1 MVNQLITAIKPSQ
14 IPGSD
19 PQSTKYLI
27 VPIFIFFAL
36 MVFAIIRGPQIISG
50 SGIGTAIMVST
61 PLILATYALTALA
74 LAGRVT
80 VDLSI
85 GPLIGFINVTTIQ
98 LYAAGYI
105 QSPVA
110 YFICAIAIGVIYQF
124 LYALI
129 VIFIRVQPIIV
140 ALSMFL
146 AFSGINLVILPRPG
160 GRAPEWMLSWS
171 AGTEV
176 VQPVLI
182 LLIFSTLIWYA
193 LTHTAYWQHLK
204 LMGSD
209 EKSAYTSG
217 VRIYLVR
224 IGAHII
230 GGVYAALAAIA
241 FTGLIGSGDP
251 TQGTTYTLMAVTALV
266 LGGSSLI
273 GGRGGAFGAI
283 LGSVNIYL
291 INFILSTF
299 RFERFQSFVTDLSY
313 GAVLV
318 ASLLILIA
326 LPYIQK
332 AFKNLS
338 VFVFFIIGTLSA
350 TAVLIHMKYDQVTR
364 GTVGGFGGKSKDA
377 EIFEKALESG
387 SDCLITGKACSE
399 GGNSTVWM
407 FIAIG
412 IAALIYLVYLL
423 VKHRDGPTVS
433 FIIASIVIFFG
444 CVWSGTRDVY
454 FVNADLGTN
463 LQYIL
468 NYAPQYF
475 TSEYLRVGAGLPD
488 LSSSSS
494 ILVGLAYAIAT
505 LGGIVFFTSAIV
517 IIAMPKFRSEIKTQT
532 LVLFAIA
539 ISIVVFAAI
548 SYYGIES
555 NRQSFFGIDGYAV
568 ILICFLLFLLTAP
581 TLFSQVNLNNVFII
595 FLGLLA
601 IIAVYFLA
609 SPSGTII
616 SDDGSK
622 YYSPI
627 ITELIVGDTSS
638 VSYTNPTRGEFISE
652 NISWLKEAALII
664 FAIFIFQFFTYL
676 TLRGR
681 INFSSFKPYIPIL
694 SIGALTWSAMFFAIG
709 YPYWKMILITAVGIA
724 ISPLI
729 WQAFSVY
736 KVKLKSQEGLEKWG
750 GLSEDRKV

>member
-1 MVNQLITAIKPSQ
+1 MVNQLITTIKPSQ

-61 PLILATYALTALA
+61 PLILATYALTAMA

-110 YFICAIAIGVIYQF
+110 YFICALAIGVIYQF

-266 LGGSSLI
+266 LGGSSLV

-494 ILVGLAYAIAT
+494 ILVGMAYAIAT

-517 IIAMPKFRSEIKTQT
+517 IIAMPKFKSEIKTQT

-595 FLGLLA
+595 FLGLMA

-627 ITELIVGDTSS
+627 ITELIVGDTST
-638 VSYTNPTRGEFISE
+638 VSYTSPIRGEFISE

-676 TLRGR
+676 TMRGR
-681 INFSSFKPYIPIL
+681 ISFSIFKPYIPIL

>member
-609 SPSGTII
+609 SPSGIII
-616 SDDGSK
+616 SDDGSR

>member
-1 MVNQLITAIKPSQ
+1 MVNQLVAAIKPSQ

-36 MVFAIIRGPQIISG
+36 MIFAMIRGPQIISG

-110 YFICAIAIGVIYQF
+110 YFICALAIGVIYQF

-160 GRAPEWMLSWS
+160 GRAPDWMLSWS

-176 VQPVLI
+176 VQPTLI

-217 VRIYLVR
+217 VRIYIVR

-350 TAVLIHMKYDQVTR
+350 AAVQIHMKFDQVTR

-387 SDCLITGKACSE
+387 SDCLITGKACAE

-433 FIIASIVIFFG
+433 FIIAAIVIFFG
-444 CVWSGTRDVY
+444 CVWSGTREAY

-488 LSSSSS
+488 FSSSSS
-494 ILVGLAYAIAT
+494 ALVGLAYAVAT

-517 IIAMPKFRSEIKTQT
+517 IIAMPRFRKEIKTQT

-539 ISIVVFAAI
+539 ISFIVFAAI

-568 ILICFLLFLLTAP
+568 ILILFLLFLLTAP
-581 TLFSQVNLNNVFII
+581 TLFSNINLNNVFII
-595 FLGLLA
+595 FLGVLA
-601 IIAVYFLA
+601 ILAVYFLA

-616 SDDGSK
+616 TDDGSK
-622 YYSPI
+622 FYSPI

-638 VSYTNPTRGEFISE
+638 INYTRPIRGEFITSDVT
-652 NISWLKEAALII
+652 WLKEAALII
-664 FAIFIFQFFTYL
+664 FAIFVFQFFTYL
-676 TLRGR
+676 TMGAK
-681 INFSSFKPYIPIL
+681 ISFARFRPYIAIL
-694 SIGALTWSAMFFAIG
+694 SIAALTLS
-709 YPYWKMILITAVGIA
+709 LIHI
-724 ISPLI
+724 
-729 WQAFSVY
+729 
-736 KVKLKSQEGLEKWG
+736 
-750 GLSEDRKV
+750 

>member
-1 MVNQLITAIKPSQ
+1 MVNQLITSIKPSQ

-110 YFICAIAIGVIYQF
+110 YFICALAIGVIYQF

-475 TSEYLRVGAGLPD
+475 TSEYLRVGAGLPNI
-488 LSSSSS
+488 SSSSS
-494 ILVGLAYAIAT
+494 ILVGMAYAIAT

-616 SDDGSK
+616 SDDGSR

-638 VSYTNPTRGEFISE
+638 VFYTSPTRGEFISE

-676 TLRGR
+676 TMRGR
-681 INFSSFKPYIPIL
+681 INFSTFKPYIPIL

>member
-1 MVNQLITAIKPSQ
+1 MVNQLVAAIKPSQ

-36 MVFAIIRGPQIISG
+36 MIFAMIRGPQIISG

-110 YFICAIAIGVIYQF
+110 YFICALAIGVIYQF

-160 GRAPEWMLSWS
+160 GRAPDWMLSWS

-176 VQPVLI
+176 IQPTLI

-217 VRIYLVR
+217 VRIYVVR

-350 TAVLIHMKYDQVTR
+350 AAVQIHMKFDQVTR

-387 SDCLITGKACSE
+387 SDCLITGKACAE

-433 FIIASIVIFFG
+433 FIIAAIVIFFG
-444 CVWSGTRDVY
+444 CVWSGTREAY

-475 TSEYLRVGAGLPD
+475 TSEYLRVGVGLPD
-488 LSSSSS
+488 FSSSSS
-494 ILVGLAYAIAT
+494 ALVGLAYAIAT

-517 IIAMPKFRSEIKTQT
+517 IIAMPKFRKEIKTQT

-539 ISIVVFAAI
+539 ISFVVFAAI
-548 SYYGIES
+548 SYYGIDS

-568 ILICFLLFLLTAP
+568 ILILFLLFLLTAP
-581 TLFSQVNLNNVFII
+581 TLFSNINLNNVFII
-595 FLGLLA
+595 FLGVLA
-601 IIAVYFLA
+601 ILAVYFLA

-616 SDDGSK
+616 TDDGSK

-638 VSYTNPTRGEFISE
+638 INYTRPIRGEFITS
-652 NISWLKEAALII
+652 NVTWLKEAALII
-664 FAIFIFQFFTYL
+664 FAIFVFQFFTFL
-676 TLRGR
+676 TM
-681 INFSSFKPYIPIL
+681 
-694 SIGALTWSAMFFAIG
+694 GAKI
-709 YPYWKMILITAVGIA
+709 
-724 ISPLI
+724 
-729 WQAFSVY
+729 
-736 KVKLKSQEGLEKWG
+736 
-750 GLSEDRKV
+750 

>member
-1 MVNQLITAIKPSQ
+1 
-14 IPGSD
+14 
-19 PQSTKYLI
+19 
-27 VPIFIFFAL
+27 
-36 MVFAIIRGPQIISG
+36 
-50 SGIGTAIMVST
+50 
-61 PLILATYALTALA
+61 
-74 LAGRVT
+74 
-80 VDLSI
+80 
-85 GPLIGFINVTTIQ
+85 
-98 LYAAGYI
+98 
-105 QSPVA
+105 
-110 YFICAIAIGVIYQF
+110 
-124 LYALI
+124 
-129 VIFIRVQPIIV
+129 
-140 ALSMFL
+140 
-146 AFSGINLVILPRPG
+146 
-160 GRAPEWMLSWS
+160 
-171 AGTEV
+171 
-176 VQPVLI
+176 
-182 LLIFSTLIWYA
+182 
-193 LTHTAYWQHLK
+193 
-204 LMGSD
+204 
-209 EKSAYTSG
+209 
-217 VRIYLVR
+217 
-224 IGAHII
+224 
-230 GGVYAALAAIA
+230 
-241 FTGLIGSGDP
+241 
-251 TQGTTYTLMAVTALV
+251 
-266 LGGSSLI
+266 
-273 GGRGGAFGAI
+273 
-283 LGSVNIYL
+283 
-291 INFILSTF
+291 
-299 RFERFQSFVTDLSY
+299 
-313 GAVLV
+313 
-318 ASLLILIA
+318 
-326 LPYIQK
+326 
-332 AFKNLS
+332 
-338 VFVFFIIGTLSA
+338 
-350 TAVLIHMKYDQVTR
+350 MKYDQVTR

-444 CVWSGTRDVY
+444 CVWSGTREVY
-454 FVNADLGTN
+454 LVNADLGTN

-488 LSSSSS
+488 FSSSSS
-494 ILVGLAYAIAT
+494 ALVGMAYAIAT

-517 IIAMPKFRSEIKTQT
+517 IIAMPRFRSEIKTQT

-581 TLFSQVNLNNVFII
+581 TLFSQVNLNNVFIV

-616 SDDGSK
+616 SDDGSR

-627 ITELIVGDTSS
+627 ITELIVGDTYS
-638 VSYTNPTRGEFISE
+638 VSYNSPTRGVFISE

-676 TLRGR
+676 TMRGI
-681 INFSSFKPYIPIL
+681 INFSTFKPYIPIL

-709 YPYWKMILITAVGIA
+709 YPYWKMILITAIGIA
-724 ISPLI
+724 ISP
-729 WQAFSVY
+729 
-736 KVKLKSQEGLEKWG
+736 
-750 GLSEDRKV
+750 

>member
-1 MVNQLITAIKPSQ
+1 MVNQLITSIKPSQ

-36 MVFAIIRGPQIISG
+36 MVFAIIRGPQIISS

-110 YFICAIAIGVIYQF
+110 YFICALAIGVIYQF

-176 VQPVLI
+176 IQPVLI

-283 LGSVNIYL
+283 LGSINIYL

-332 AFKNLS
+332 AFKKLS
-338 VFVFFIIGTLSA
+338 VFVFFIIGTLGA

-444 CVWSGTRDVY
+444 CVWSGTREVY
-454 FVNADLGTN
+454 LVNADLGTN

-488 LSSSSS
+488 FSSSSS
-494 ILVGLAYAIAT
+494 ALVGMAYAIAT

-517 IIAMPKFRSEIKTQT
+517 IIAMPRFRSEIKTQT
-532 LVLFAIA
+532 LVLFAIS

-581 TLFSQVNLNNVFII
+581 TLFSQVNLNNVFIV

-616 SDDGSK
+616 SDDGSR

-638 VSYTNPTRGEFISE
+638 VSYNSPTRGVFISE

-676 TLRGR
+676 TMRGR
-681 INFSSFKPYIPIL
+681 INFSTFKPYIPIL

-709 YPYWKMILITAVGIA
+709 YPYWKMILRTAIGIA

>member
-1 MVNQLITAIKPSQ
+1 MVNQLITSIKPSQ

-36 MVFAIIRGPQIISG
+36 MVFAIIRGPQIISS

-80 VDLSI
+80 FDLSI

-110 YFICAIAIGVIYQF
+110 YFICALAIGVIYQF

-176 VQPVLI
+176 IQPVLI

-387 SDCLITGKACSE
+387 SECLITGKACSE

-444 CVWSGTRDVY
+444 CVWSGTREVY
-454 FVNADLGTN
+454 LVNADLGTN

-488 LSSSSS
+488 FSSSSS
-494 ILVGLAYAIAT
+494 ALVGMAYAIAT

-517 IIAMPKFRSEIKTQT
+517 IIAMPRFRSEIKTQT

-581 TLFSQVNLNNVFII
+581 TLFSQVNLNNVFIV

-616 SDDGSK
+616 SDDCSR

-638 VSYTNPTRGEFISE
+638 VSYNSPTRGVFISE

-676 TLRGR
+676 TMRGR
-681 INFSSFKPYIPIL
+681 INFSTFKPYIPIL

-709 YPYWKMILITAVGIA
+709 YPYWKMILITAIGIA

>member
-1 MVNQLITAIKPSQ
+1 
-14 IPGSD
+14 
-19 PQSTKYLI
+19 
-27 VPIFIFFAL
+27 
-36 MVFAIIRGPQIISG
+36 
-50 SGIGTAIMVST
+50 
-61 PLILATYALTALA
+61 
-74 LAGRVT
+74 
-80 VDLSI
+80 
-85 GPLIGFINVTTIQ
+85 
-98 LYAAGYI
+98 
-105 QSPVA
+105 
-110 YFICAIAIGVIYQF
+110 VIYQF

-616 SDDGSK
+616 SDDGSR

-638 VSYTNPTRGEFISE
+638 VFYTSPTRGEFISE

-676 TLRGR
+676 TMRGR
-681 INFSSFKPYIPIL
+681 INFSTFKPYIPIL

>member
-110 YFICAIAIGVIYQF
+110 YFICALAIGVIYQF

-494 ILVGLAYAIAT
+494 ILVGMAYAIAT

-616 SDDGSK
+616 SDDGSR

-638 VSYTNPTRGEFISE
+638 VFYTSPTRGEFISE

-676 TLRGR
+676 TMRGR
-681 INFSSFKPYIPIL
+681 INFSTFKPYIPIL

>member
-61 PLILATYALTALA
+61 PLILATYALTAMA

-110 YFICAIAIGVIYQF
+110 YFICALAIGVIYQF

-224 IGAHII
+224 IGAHLI

-266 LGGSSLI
+266 LGGSSLV

-494 ILVGLAYAIAT
+494 ILVGMAYAIAT

-517 IIAMPKFRSEIKTQT
+517 IIAMPKFKSEIKTQT

-595 FLGLLA
+595 FLGLMA

-627 ITELIVGDTSS
+627 ITELIVGDTST
-638 VSYTNPTRGEFISE
+638 VSYTRPIRGEFISE

-676 TLRGR
+676 TMRGR
-681 INFSSFKPYIPIL
+681 ISFSIFKPYIPIL

>member
-1 MVNQLITAIKPSQ
+1 
-14 IPGSD
+14 
-19 PQSTKYLI
+19 
-27 VPIFIFFAL
+27 
-36 MVFAIIRGPQIISG
+36 
-50 SGIGTAIMVST
+50 
-61 PLILATYALTALA
+61 
-74 LAGRVT
+74 
-80 VDLSI
+80 
-85 GPLIGFINVTTIQ
+85 
-98 LYAAGYI
+98 
-105 QSPVA
+105 
-110 YFICAIAIGVIYQF
+110 
-124 LYALI
+124 
-129 VIFIRVQPIIV
+129 
-140 ALSMFL
+140 
-146 AFSGINLVILPRPG
+146 
-160 GRAPEWMLSWS
+160 MLSWS

-616 SDDGSK
+616 SDDGSR

-638 VSYTNPTRGEFISE
+638 VFYTSPTRGEFISE

-676 TLRGR
+676 TMRGR
-681 INFSSFKPYIPIL
+681 INFSTFKPYIPIL

>member
-105 QSPVA
+105 QYPVA
-110 YFICAIAIGVIYQF
+110 YFICALAIGVIYQF

-616 SDDGSK
+616 SDDGSR

-638 VSYTNPTRGEFISE
+638 VFYTSPTRGEFISE

-676 TLRGR
+676 TMRGR
-681 INFSSFKPYIPIL
+681 ISFSIFKPYIPIL

>member
-616 SDDGSK
+616 SDDGSR

-638 VSYTNPTRGEFISE
+638 VFYTSPTRGEFISE

>member
-1 MVNQLITAIKPSQ
+1 MVNQLVAAIKPSQ

-36 MVFAIIRGPQIISG
+36 MIFAMIRGPQIISG

-110 YFICAIAIGVIYQF
+110 YFICALAIGVIYQF

-160 GRAPEWMLSWS
+160 GRAPDWMLSWS

-176 VQPVLI
+176 VQPTLI
-182 LLIFSTLIWYA
+182 LLIFSTLYI
-193 LTHTAYWQHLK
+193 
-204 LMGSD
+204 
-209 EKSAYTSG
+209 
-217 VRIYLVR
+217 VR

-350 TAVLIHMKYDQVTR
+350 AAVQIHMKFDQVTR

-387 SDCLITGKACSE
+387 SDCLITGKACAE

-433 FIIASIVIFFG
+433 FIIAAIVIFFG
-444 CVWSGTRDVY
+444 CVWSGTREAY

-488 LSSSSS
+488 FSSSSS
-494 ILVGLAYAIAT
+494 ALVGLAYAVAT

-517 IIAMPKFRSEIKTQT
+517 IIAMPRFRKEIKTQT

-539 ISIVVFAAI
+539 ISFIVFAAI

-568 ILICFLLFLLTAP
+568 ILILFLLFLLTAP
-581 TLFSQVNLNNVFII
+581 TLFSNINLNNVFII
-595 FLGLLA
+595 FLGVLA
-601 IIAVYFLA
+601 ILAVYFLA

-616 SDDGSK
+616 TDDGSK
-622 YYSPI
+622 FYSPI

-638 VSYTNPTRGEFISE
+638 INYTRPIRGEFITSDVT
-652 NISWLKEAALII
+652 WLKEAALII
-664 FAIFIFQFFTYL
+664 FAIFVFQFFTYL
-676 TLRGR
+676 TMGAK
-681 INFSSFKPYIPIL
+681 ISFARFRPYIAIL
-694 SIGALTWSAMFFAIG
+694 SIAALTWSAMFFAIG
-709 YPYWKMILITAVGIA
+709 YPYWKMILITAIGIA

-729 WQAFSVY
+729 WQAFGVY
-736 KVKLKSQEGLEKWG
+736 KIKLKSQEGLEKWG

>member
-1 MVNQLITAIKPSQ
+1 MVNQLVAAIKPSQ

-36 MVFAIIRGPQIISG
+36 MIFAMIRGPQIISG

-110 YFICAIAIGVIYQF
+110 YFICALAIGVIYQF

-160 GRAPEWMLSWS
+160 GRAPDWMLSWS

-176 VQPVLI
+176 VQPTLI

-217 VRIYLVR
+217 VRIYVVR

-350 TAVLIHMKYDQVTR
+350 AAVQIHMKFDQVTR

-387 SDCLITGKACSE
+387 SDCLITGKACAE

-433 FIIASIVIFFG
+433 FIIAAIVIFFG
-444 CVWSGTRDVY
+444 CVWSGTREAY

-488 LSSSSS
+488 FSSSSS
-494 ILVGLAYAIAT
+494 ALVGFAYAVAT

-517 IIAMPKFRSEIKTQT
+517 IIAMPRFRKEIKTQT

-539 ISIVVFAAI
+539 ISFIVFAAI

-568 ILICFLLFLLTAP
+568 ILILFLLFLLTAP
-581 TLFSQVNLNNVFII
+581 TLFSNINLNNVFII
-595 FLGLLA
+595 FLGILA
-601 IIAVYFLA
+601 ILAVYFLA
-609 SPSGTII
+609 SPSGSII
-616 SDDGSK
+616 TDDGSK
-622 YYSPI
+622 FYSPI

-638 VSYTNPTRGEFISE
+638 INYTRPIRGEFITSDVT
-652 NISWLKEAALII
+652 WLKEAALII
-664 FAIFIFQFFTYL
+664 FAIFVFQFFTYL
-676 TLRGR
+676 TMGAK
-681 INFSSFKPYIPIL
+681 ISFARFRPYIAIL
-694 SIGALTWSAMFFAIG
+694 SIAALTWSAMFFAIG
-709 YPYWKMILITAVGIA
+709 YPYWKMILITAIGIA

-729 WQAFSVY
+729 WQAFGVY
-736 KVKLKSQEGLEKWG
+736 KIKLKSQEGLEKWG

>member
-61 PLILATYALTALA
+61 PLILATYALTAMA

-110 YFICAIAIGVIYQF
+110 YFICALAIGVIYQF

-266 LGGSSLI
+266 LGGSSLV

-494 ILVGLAYAIAT
+494 ILVGMAYAIAT

-517 IIAMPKFRSEIKTQT
+517 IIAMPKFKSEIKTQT

-595 FLGLLA
+595 FLGLMA

-609 SPSGTII
+609 SPSGTMI

-627 ITELIVGDTSS
+627 ITELIVGDTST
-638 VSYTNPTRGEFISE
+638 VSYTSPIRGEFISE

-676 TLRGR
+676 TMRGR
-681 INFSSFKPYIPIL
+681 ISFSIFKPYIPIL

>member
-1 MVNQLITAIKPSQ
+1 MVTQVLASIKPSQ
-14 IPGSD
+14 ISGSD
-19 PQSTKYLI
+19 PQSSKYLI

-36 MVFAIIRGPQIISG
+36 MIFALIRGPQIISG

-74 LAGRVT
+74 LSGRVT
-80 VDLSI
+80 VDLSM

-98 LYAAGYI
+98 LYGAGYL
-105 QSPVA
+105 QSPVS

-129 VIFIRVQPIIV
+129 VLFVRVQPIIV

-160 GRAPEWMLSWS
+160 GRAPDWMLSWS

-176 VQPVLI
+176 IQPTLI
-182 LLIFSTLIWYA
+182 LLIFATLIWYA
-193 LTHTAYWQHLK
+193 LTHTAFWQHLR

-230 GGVYAALAAIA
+230 GGIYAALAAIA

-251 TQGTTYTLMAVTALV
+251 TQGTTYTLMAITALV
-266 LGGSSLI
+266 LGGSSLV

-283 LGSVNIYL
+283 LGSLNIYL

-332 AFKNLS
+332 ALKNLS
-338 VFVFFIIGTLSA
+338 VFVFFIIGMLSA
-350 TAVLIHMKYDQVTR
+350 AAVQIHMKFDQVTR
-364 GTVGGFGGKSKDA
+364 GTVGGFGGKSNDA

-399 GGNSTVWM
+399 GGNSTVWL

-412 IAALIYLVYLL
+412 IASLIYLIYLL
-423 VKHRDGPTVS
+423 FKHRDAPTVS

-444 CVWSGTRDVY
+444 CVFSGTRAVN
-454 FVNADLGTN
+454 FVNQDLGSN

-475 TSEYLRVGAGLPD
+475 SSEYLRVGAGLPD
-488 LSSSSS
+488 FTSSSF
-494 ILVGLAYAIAT
+494 LVGIAYAIAT
-505 LGGIVFFTSAIV
+505 LAGIVFFTSAIV
-517 IIAMPKFRSEIKTQT
+517 IIAMPKFRKEIKTQT
-532 LVLFAIA
+532 LILFAIA
-539 ISIVVFAAI
+539 VSLIVFAGVA
-548 SYYGIES
+548 YYGVEA
-555 NRQSFFGIDGYAV
+555 NRQSFFGMDGYAV
-568 ILICFLLFLLTAP
+568 ILICLLLFLLTAP
-581 TLFSQVNLNNVFII
+581 TLFSQVNLNNIFIV
-595 FLGLLA
+595 FLGILGIL
-601 IIAVYFLA
+601 AVYFLA
-609 SPSGTII
+609 SPSGSII

-622 YYSPI
+622 FFAPI
-627 ITELIVGDTSS
+627 ITELNVGDTSS
-638 VSYTNPTRGEFISE
+638 VIYDRPLRGEFFGE
-652 NISWLKEAALII
+652 NMTFLKETGLII
-664 FAIFIFQFFTYL
+664 FVIFVFQFFTYL
-676 TLRGR
+676 TLQGR
-681 INFSSFKPYIPIL
+681 VTFQKFKPFIPIL
-694 SIGALTWSAMFFAIG
+694 SIAALTWSALFFGVG
-709 YPYWKMILITAVGIA
+709 YPFWKMLIITSIGILSA
-724 ISPLI
+724 PLV

-750 GLSEDRKV
+750 GLSDDRKV

>member
-1 MVNQLITAIKPSQ
+1 MVNQLVAAIKPSQ

-36 MVFAIIRGPQIISG
+36 MIFAMIRGPQIISG

-110 YFICAIAIGVIYQF
+110 YFICALAIGVIYQF

-160 GRAPEWMLSWS
+160 GRAPDWMLSWS

-176 VQPVLI
+176 VQPTLI

-217 VRIYLVR
+217 VRIYIVR

-350 TAVLIHMKYDQVTR
+350 AAVQIHMKFDQVTR

-387 SDCLITGKACSE
+387 SDCLITGKACAE

-433 FIIASIVIFFG
+433 FIIAAIVIFFG
-444 CVWSGTRDVY
+444 CVWSGTREAY

-488 LSSSSS
+488 FSSSSS
-494 ILVGLAYAIAT
+494 ALVGLAYAVAT

-517 IIAMPKFRSEIKTQT
+517 IIAMPRFRKEIKTQT

-539 ISIVVFAAI
+539 ISFIVFAAI

-568 ILICFLLFLLTAP
+568 ILILFLLFLLTAP
-581 TLFSQVNLNNVFII
+581 TLFSNINLNNVFII
-595 FLGLLA
+595 FLGVLA
-601 IIAVYFLA
+601 ILAVYFLA

-616 SDDGSK
+616 TDDGSK
-622 YYSPI
+622 FYSPI

-638 VSYTNPTRGEFISE
+638 INYTRPIRGEFITTDVT
-652 NISWLKEAALII
+652 WLKEAALII
-664 FAIFIFQFFTYL
+664 FAIFVFQFFTYL
-676 TLRGR
+676 TMGAK
-681 INFSSFKPYIPIL
+681 ISFARFRPYIAIL
-694 SIGALTWSAMFFAIG
+694 SLS
-709 YPYWKMILITAVGIA
+709 LIHI
-724 ISPLI
+724 
-729 WQAFSVY
+729 
-736 KVKLKSQEGLEKWG
+736 
-750 GLSEDRKV
+750 